1 MLLYNI
7 RTNNKGENYMDN
19 MIQKIV
25 NTQNII
31 FLLGVI
37 VYTICLFTITDIAL
51 MLFVTYV
58 IACALNPLVDKL
70 EKKMSRNLAAAIV
83 FGGFVSGIL
92 LMFLPI
98 VIIGGKE
105 IAHLAAQYPQ
115 YVDQI
120 KDYVMTSPVVQ
131 EFANSGGLIES
142 LTSISKGGLYLFVAM
157 VFTYFLIVD
166 RDKILNAI
174 VRFFPNSSRSR
185 MVEIWNISE
194 QKLSRFVSGQFIAS
208 ASVGLIVLIGLLI
221 LRVDSAVILGCISAV
236 LDIVPIVGP
245 AIALV
250 ICLAVV
256 YKLGWTIVILTA
268 IIFLFAQFAENNFVK
283 PYVFGKF
290 MDLHPIVIYIFLF
303 VCAKYFGAIGA
314 IFAPAIA
321 ADACVLIEELYLK
334 NMDMKNTDEQSE

>member
-1 MLLYNI
+1 
-7 RTNNKGENYMDN
+7 MDN
-19 MIQKIV
+19 MFQKIG
-25 NTQNII
+25 NSQNFI

-37 VYTICLFTITDIAL
+37 IYGICLFTITDIAL

-70 EKKMSRNLAAAIV
+70 EKKCNRNVAAAVV
-83 FGGFVSGIL
+83 FGGFIGGIL

-98 VIIGGKE
+98 IIIGGNE
-105 IAHLAAQYPQ
+105 IANLAAQYPQ

-120 KDYVMTSPVVQ
+120 KDYVMNSPVVE
-131 EFANSGGLIES
+131 EFANSGGLMASI
-142 LTSISKGGLYLFVAM
+142 TSISKGGLYIFVSM
-157 VFTYFLIVD
+157 IFTYFLLVD
-166 RDKILNAI
+166 RDKLVNTAL
-174 VRFFPNSSRSR
+174 RFFPKRSR
-185 MVEIWNISE
+185 ERIKEIYDISE

-208 ASVGLIVLIGLLI
+208 ASVGLIVIIGLMI
-221 LRVDSAVILGCISAV
+221 LRVDSAIILGCVSAV

-250 ICLAVV
+250 VCLAVT
-256 YKLGWTIVILTA
+256 YKLGWTVVILTA
-268 IIFLFAQFAENNFVK
+268 VIFLIAQVVENNVVK

-303 VCAKYFGAIGA
+303 VCAKYFGAVGA

-321 ADACVLIEELYLK
+321 ADVCVLVEELYLK
-334 NMDMKNTDEQSE
+334 SMDQDVEQ

>member
-1 MLLYNI
+1 
-7 RTNNKGENYMDN
+7 MDN
-19 MIQKIV
+19 ILQKIG

-31 FLLGVI
+31 FLLGII
-37 VYTICLFTITDIAL
+37 VYGICLFTITDIAL

-70 EKKMSRNLAAAIV
+70 EKKCNRNIAAAIV
-83 FGGFVSGIL
+83 FGGFIGGLL

-98 VIIGGKE
+98 IIIGGKE
-105 IAHLAAQYPQ
+105 LVHLAAQYPQ
-115 YVDQI
+115 YVAQI

-131 EFANSGGLIES
+131 EFASSGGLIES
-142 LTSISKGGLYLFVAM
+142 ITSISKGGLYLFVAM
-157 VFTYFLIVD
+157 IFTYFLMVD
-166 RDKILNAI
+166 REKLLNAI
-174 VRFFPNSSRSR
+174 LRFFPKKSREKIR
-185 MVEIWNISE
+185 EIYEISE
-194 QKLSRFVSGQFIAS
+194 EKLSKFVSGQFIAS
-208 ASVGLIVLIGLLI
+208 ASVGLIMIVGLLF
-221 LRVDSAVILGCISAV
+221 LNVDSAVVLGCISAV

-245 AIALV
+245 AIALI

-256 YKLGWTIVILTA
+256 YKMGWTVIILTA
-268 IIFLFAQFAENNFVK
+268 VIFAIAQIVENNVVK

-303 VCAKYFGAIGA
+303 VCAKYFGAVGA

-334 NMDMKNTDEQSE
+334 NMDKE

>member
-1 MLLYNI
+1 MS
-7 RTNNKGENYMDN
+7 N
-19 MIQKIV
+19 MFQKIG
-25 NTQNII
+25 TSQNFI
-31 FLLGVI
+31 FLLGII

-70 EKKMSRNLAAAIV
+70 EKKCSRNIAAAIV
-83 FGGFVSGIL
+83 FGGFVGGIL

-98 VIIGGKE
+98 IIIGGNE
-105 IAHLAAQYPQ
+105 IVHLAAQYPQ
-115 YVDQI
+115 YVDQV
-120 KDYVMTSPVVQ
+120 KDYIMNSPVVQ

-142 LTSISKGGLYLFVAM
+142 ITTISKGGLYLFVSM
-157 VFTYFLIVD
+157 IFTYFLMVD
-166 RDKILNAI
+166 RNKLLDAVL
-174 VRFFPNSSRSR
+174 RFFPKRSR
-185 MVEIWNISE
+185 ERIKEIYEISE
-194 QKLSRFVSGQFIAS
+194 EKLSKFVSGQFIAS
-208 ASVGLIVLIGLLI
+208 ASVGLIMIIGLMFLK
-221 LRVDSAVILGCISAV
+221 VDSAIILGCISAV

-256 YKLGWTIVILTA
+256 YKMGWTVIILTSVIFA
-268 IIFLFAQFAENNFVK
+268 IAQIVENNVVK

-303 VCAKYFGAIGA
+303 VCAKYFGAVGA

-321 ADACVLIEELYLK
+321 ADTCVLIEELYLK
-334 NMDMKNTDEQSE
+334 NMDEDVQE

>member
-1 MLLYNI
+1 
-7 RTNNKGENYMDN
+7 MDN
-19 MIQKIV
+19 MIKKIG
-25 NTQNII
+25 NSQNII
-31 FLLGVI
+31 FLIGI
-37 VYTICLFTITDIAL
+37 IIYTICLFTITDIAL

-70 EKKMSRNLAAAIV
+70 DKKCNRNLAAAIV
-83 FGGFVSGIL
+83 FGGFIGGIL

-98 VIIGGKE
+98 IIIGGNE
-105 IAHLAAQYPQ
+105 LTHLAAQYPQ
-115 YVDQI
+115 YVDQV
-120 KDYVMTSPVVQ
+120 KDFIMNSPVVE
-131 EFANSGGLIES
+131 EFANSGGLIVS
-142 LTSISKGGLYLFVAM
+142 LTTISKGGLYLFVALI
-157 VFTYFLIVD
+157 FTYFLMVD

-174 VRFFPNSSRSR
+174 VRFFPKNSRER
-185 MVEIWNISE
+185 MKEIWDISE
-194 QKLSRFVSGQFIAS
+194 QKLSKFVSGQFIAS
-208 ASVGLIVLIGLLI
+208 ACVGIIVLVGLLL
-221 LRVDSAVILGCISAV
+221 LGVDSAVILGCISAV

-250 ICLAVV
+250 ICLAVT

-303 VCAKYFGAIGA
+303 VCAKYFGAVGA

-334 NMDMKNTDEQSE
+334 NMDE

>member
-1 MLLYNI
+1 ML
-7 RTNNKGENYMDN
+7 K
-19 MIQKIV
+19 KIG
-25 NTQNII
+25 NSQNII
-31 FLLGVI
+31 FLIGII
-37 VYTICLFTITDIAL
+37 VYTVCLFTITDIAL

-70 EKKMSRNLAAAIV
+70 EKKCSRSVAATIV
-83 FGGFVSGIL
+83 FGGFVGGIL

-98 VIIGGKE
+98 IIIGGNE
-105 IAHLAAQYPQ
+105 IVNLAAQYPQ
-115 YVDQI
+115 YVNQI
-120 KDYVMTSPVVQ
+120 KDYIMSSPVVE
-131 EFANSGGLIES
+131 EFTNSGGLIQS
-142 LTSISKGGLYLFVAM
+142 ITTISKGGIYLFVALI
-157 VFTYFLIVD
+157 FTYFLILD
-166 RDKILNAI
+166 RDKLLNA
-174 VRFFPNSSRSR
+174 VLRFFPKKSRER
-185 MVEIWNISE
+185 MREIFDISE

-208 ASVGLIVLIGLLI
+208 ASVGLIMIVGLML
-221 LRVDSAVILGCISAV
+221 LKVDSAIILGCVSAV

-256 YKLGWTIVILTA
+256 YKLGWTVVILTA
-268 IIFLFAQFAENNFVK
+268 VIFFIAQLAENNLVK

-303 VCAKYFGAIGA
+303 VCAKYFGAVGA

-334 NMDMKNTDEQSE
+334 NMDEESEQ

>member
-1 MLLYNI
+1 
-7 RTNNKGENYMDN
+7 MDN
-19 MIQKIV
+19 MIKKIG
-25 NTQNII
+25 NSQNLIFLIGII
-31 FLLGVI
+31 F
-37 VYTICLFTITDIAL
+37 YTICLFTITDIAL

-58 IACALNPLVDKL
+58 VACALNPLVDKL
-70 EKKMSRNLAAAIV
+70 EKKCNRNLAAAIV
-83 FGGFVSGIL
+83 FVGFVGGIL

-98 VIIGGKE
+98 IIIGGNE

-120 KDYVMTSPVVQ
+120 KDYIMNSPVVEQ
-131 EFANSGGLIES
+131 FANSGGLLES
-142 LTSISKGGLYLFVAM
+142 ITSISKGGLYLFVALI
-157 VFTYFLIVD
+157 FTYFLMVD
-166 RDKILNAI
+166 RDKILSAV
-174 VRFFPNSSRSR
+174 VRFFPKNSRVR
-185 MVEIWNISE
+185 IREIWDISE

-208 ASVGLIVLIGLLI
+208 ASVGIIMMVGLLC
-221 LRVDSAVILGCISAV
+221 LKVDSAIILGCISAV

-256 YKLGWTIVILTA
+256 HKMGWTVIILTA
-268 IIFLFAQFAENNFVK
+268 IIFAIAQIVENNVVK

-303 VCAKYFGAIGA
+303 VCAKYFGAVGA

-334 NMDMKNTDEQSE
+334 NMDADAEE

>member
-1 MLLYNI
+1 M
-7 RTNNKGENYMDN
+7 ENVFKKMGT
-19 MIQKIV
+19 
-25 NTQNII
+25 TQNVI
-31 FLLGVI
+31 FLLGII

-58 IACALNPLVDKL
+58 VACALNPLVDKL
-70 EKKMSRNLAAAIV
+70 EKKCSRNLAAAIV
-83 FGGFVSGIL
+83 FGGFVGGIL

-98 VIIGGKE
+98 IIIGGNE
-105 IAHLAAQYPQ
+105 IAHLAEQYPQ
-115 YVDQI
+115 YVDQV

-142 LTSISKGGLYLFVAM
+142 ITSISKGGLYLFVALI
-157 VFTYFLIVD
+157 FTYFLIVD
-166 RDKILNAI
+166 RDKLVGAFI
-174 VRFFPNSSRSR
+174 RFFPKNSRER
-185 MVEIWNISE
+185 MREIWDISE
-194 QKLSRFVSGQFIAS
+194 EKLSKFVSGQFIAS
-208 ASVGLIVLIGLLI
+208 ASVGLIVIIGLLI
-221 LRVDSAVILGCISAV
+221 LKVDSAIILGCISAV

-250 ICLAVV
+250 ICLAVT
-256 YKLGWTIVILTA
+256 YKLGWTIVVLTA
-268 IIFLFAQFAENNFVK
+268 VIFLLAQVVENNVVK

-303 VCAKYFGAIGA
+303 VCAKYFGAVGA

-334 NMDMKNTDEQSE
+334 NMDEDAEG

>member
-1 MLLYNI
+1 MSSLL
-7 RTNNKGENYMDN
+7 
-19 MIQKIV
+19 QKIS
-25 NTQNII
+25 NSQNII

-58 IACALNPLVDKL
+58 VACALNPIVDKL
-70 EKKMSRNLAAAIV
+70 EKKCSRNTAAIIV
-83 FGGFVSGIL
+83 FCGFVGGLL

-98 VIIGGKE
+98 IIIGGQE
-105 IAHLAAQYPQ
+105 LAHLAAQYPQ
-115 YVDQI
+115 YVDKV
-120 KDYVMTSPVVQ
+120 KDFVMNSPVVQ
-131 EFANSGGLIES
+131 EFANSGGLIS
-142 LTSISKGGLYLFVAM
+142 SITSISKGGIYLFVSLI
-157 VFTYFLIVD
+157 FTYFLIVD

-174 VRFFPNSSRSR
+174 VRFFPKASRER
-185 MVEIWNISE
+185 VREIWDLSE

-208 ASVGLIVLIGLLI
+208 ASVGLIMIIGLLA

-245 AIALV
+245 AIALI

-256 YKLGWTIVILTA
+256 YKMGWTVIILTA
-268 IIFLFAQFAENNFVK
+268 VIFAFAQFAENNFVK

-303 VCAKYFGAIGA
+303 VCAKYFGAVGA

-321 ADACVLIEELYLK
+321 ADACVFIEELYLK
-334 NMDMKNTDEQSE
+334 NMDEDIG